1 MVRVASIGLFVGLLA
16 LAGAPDGRA
25 SLHHP
30 DDQTGTVPVDDTGAP
45 EALPFDP
52 TFKLRRLVL
61 RNVFNPEWPLVELDQ
76 QTNQPV
82 IDPKTGQPKLSD
94 RGVVDARIKK
104 ARQKKGTPTTEESV
118 AQAVDLLRINRLDD
132 AEGAL
137 RVQRNGFL
145 PNVTLAHIAA
155 TRGDWPRAYEYL
167 DIANEERPPDSVPG
181 TPPKKLAWQLKLNRG
196 PLLKLLKLRLA
207 EARGPKLPPE
217 DEQPD
222 RIFDVNFVN
231 EAGAYEP
238 GVLAGAEKAK
248 LPADALA
255 TVQQLVLWFPTDI
268 RLYWL
273 LAEVY
278 AAKGEFKAAQ
288 DIMNECVNSNKY
300 SNRKVLMQHREAVAK
315 VANVEPP
322 PDEVPPSPVP
332 FSFRTVRI
340 YFGVVAA
347 VALFALVR
355 AITKKRKGA

>member
-1 MVRVASIGLFVGLLA
+1 MVRVACAGLLIGLLA
-16 LAGAPDGRA
+16 LACAPDGRA

-30 DDQTGTVPVDDTGAP
+30 EDQTGTVPVDDDGTP

-61 RNVFNPEWPLVELDQ
+61 RNAANPDWPLVERDQ

-82 IDPKTGQPKLSD
+82 LDPKTGQPKLSD

-104 ARQKKGTPTTEESV
+104 AQQKKGKPTVEESV
-118 AQAVDLLRINRLDD
+118 ALAVDLLRFNRPDD

-137 RVQRNGFL
+137 RGQRSGFL

-155 TRGDWPRAYEYL
+155 TQGQWPRAYEYL
-167 DIANEERPPDSVPG
+167 DIANDERPPASIPG
-181 TPPKKLAWQLKLNRG
+181 TSPKKLAWQLKLNRG
-196 PLLKLLKLRLA
+196 ALLKLVKLRMA
-207 EARGPKLPPE
+207 ESRGPKLVPE

-231 EAGAYEP
+231 EAGVYEP
-238 GVLAGAEKAK
+238 GVLAAAEKAK
-248 LPADALA
+248 LPPDALA
-255 TVQQLVLWFPTDI
+255 TVQQLVLWFPLDI

-315 VANVEPP
+315 VADVDPP
-322 PDEVPPSPVP
+322 QQEVPESNAL
-332 FSFRTVRI
+332 FSMRTVLI

-347 VALFALVR
+347 LALFALVR
-355 AITKKRKGA
+355 AVTRKRKAA